1 MTTLQPSLHSH
12 SSGHSVGS
20 RTSNT
25 SKLSDELLTQKSKAM
40 AAQVRLKFIEEE
52 QRLRKTQ
59 YETELKVK
67 KEQRLKL
74 YKL

>member
-1 MTTLQPSLHSH
+1 
-12 SSGHSVGS
+12 
-20 RTSNT
+20 
-25 SKLSDELLTQKSKAM
+25 LTQKSKAM

-52 QRLRKTQ
+52 QRLRQTQ

-67 KEQRLKL
+67 EQRLKL

>member
-1 MTTLQPSLHSH
+1 
-12 SSGHSVGS
+12 
-20 RTSNT
+20 
-25 SKLSDELLTQKSKAM
+25 LTQKSKAM

-52 QRLRKTQ
+52 QRPRQ
-59 YETELKVK
+59 YKTELKVK

>member
-1 MTTLQPSLHSH
+1 M
-12 SSGHSVGS
+12 
-20 RTSNT
+20 
-25 SKLSDELLTQKSKAM
+25 AI

-67 KEQRLKL
+67 EQRLKL
-74 YKL
+74 YKLKNCLLNLPRTVYFLFSFNNDNITKRY